1 MNNRITPLDGRATK
15 DTAPLE
21 LKTDVDALLQRL
33 RALRGRMPADFKFD
47 RADASAR
54 WV

>member
-1 MNNRITPLDGRATK
+1 MNNRITPIDQRATK
-15 DTAPLE
+15 DAAALE

-47 RADASAR
+47 RDEANAR
-54 WV
+54 